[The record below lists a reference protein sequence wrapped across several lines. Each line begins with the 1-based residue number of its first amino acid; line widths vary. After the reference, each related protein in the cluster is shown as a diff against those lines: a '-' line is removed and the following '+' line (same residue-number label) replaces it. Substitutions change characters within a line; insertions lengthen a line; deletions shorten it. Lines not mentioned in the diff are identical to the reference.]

1 MRTHRL
7 TAYAFAACLVSLLAG
22 TVMADDGNGNSNV
35 FLKGKYRHSGSISCA
50 TGDTPE
56 SIGSGPLQHI
66 TFTGITI
73 YDGRGTATVKE
84 RGIIVSSSIPP
95 SSFEDDCS
103 GPYHVNRNGSIRRE
117 SICTGAD
124 GSYKLSGI
132 RWKGQLGVEGSVV
145 DLSSAELVVQK
156 LEAPAEYPTF
166 TQYRIC
172 GGLETEVRIQP

>member
-7 TAYAFAACLVSLLAG
+7 TAYAFVACLVSLSAG
-22 TVMADDGNGNSNV
+22 IVMADDGNGNLNA

-56 SIGSGPLQHI
+56 SIGSGPPQHI

-73 YDGRGTATVKE
+73 YDGHSTATVKE
-84 RGIIVSSSIPP
+84 HGIVSSGIP

-117 SICTGAD
+117 STCTGAG

-132 RWKGQLGVEGSVV
+132 RWKGQIGVEGSVV

-156 LEAPAEYPTF
+156 LEVPAEFPTF
-166 TQYRIC
+166 IQYRIC

>member
-1 MRTHRL
+1 MRTQRL
-7 TAYAFAACLVSLLAG
+7 FAYAFAVCLVSLLAG
-22 TVMADDGNGNSNV
+22 TVMADDGSGNFNA

-56 SIGSGPLQHI
+56 SIGSGPPQHI

-73 YDGRGTATVKE
+73 YDGNGTATVKE
-84 RGIIVSSSIPP
+84 HGIVSSGIP

-103 GPYHVNRNGSIRRE
+103 GTYEVNGNGSIRRA
-117 SICTGAD
+117 STCTGAG

-132 RWKGQLGVEGSVV
+132 RWKGQIGVEGSVV
-145 DLSSAELVVQK
+145 ELSSAELVVQK
-156 LEAPAEYPTF
+156 LEAPAVSPTF
-166 TQYRIC
+166 TLYRIC

>member
-1 MRTHRL
+1 MRTQRL
-7 TAYAFAACLVSLLAG
+7 IAYTFAMCLASLLAG
-22 TVMADDGNGNSNV
+22 TAMADDGSGNFNA

-73 YDGRGTATVKE
+73 YDGNGTATVKE
-84 RGIIVSSSIPP
+84 HGIASSGIP

-103 GPYHVNRNGSIRRE
+103 GTYEVNRNGSIRRE
-117 SICTGAD
+117 STCTGAAG

-132 RWKGQLGVEGSVV
+132 RWKGQIGVEGSVV
-145 DLSSAELVVQK
+145 DLSSAELGVQK
-156 LEAPAEYPTF
+156 VEVPAESPKF
-166 TQYRIC
+166 TLYRIY

>member
-1 MRTHRL
+1 MRTQRL
-7 TAYAFAACLVSLLAG
+7 IAYAFAACLVSLLAG
-22 TVMADDGNGNSNV
+22 TAMADDGSGNFNA

-56 SIGSGPLQHI
+56 SIGSGPPQHI

-73 YDGRGTATVKE
+73 YDGNGTATVKE
-84 RGIIVSSSIPP
+84 HGIVSSGIP

-103 GPYHVNRNGSIRRE
+103 GTYEVNGNGSIRRA
-117 SICTGAD
+117 STCTGAG

-132 RWKGQLGVEGSVV
+132 RWKGQIGVEGSVV

-156 LEAPAEYPTF
+156 LEVPAQSPTF
-166 TQYRIC
+166 TRYRIC
-172 GGLETEVRIQP
+172 GGLETEVRIHQQ